1 MITLK
6 YVVEDAADPRSEAIR
21 AVKTLAA
28 AYNLEV
34 DFPPP
39 TAPPTPPPGDLPG

>member
-1 MITLK
+1 MTELK
-6 YVVEDAADPRSEAIR
+6 YYVEGDEDRSDAIR

-34 DFPPP
+34 AFPPP
-39 TAPPTPPPGDLPG
+39 TLPPGSTPG

>member
-1 MITLK
+1 MTVLK
-6 YVVEDAADPRSEAIR
+6 YYVEGDEDRSEAIR

-34 DFPPP
+34 AFPPP
-39 TAPPTPPPGDLPG
+39 ILPPGSTPG

>member
-1 MITLK
+1 MVFLK
-6 YVVEDAADPRSEAIR
+6 YVIQNPDDRSEAIR

-34 DFPPP
+34 AFP
-39 TAPPTPPPGDLPG
+39 PPTPPPGNLPG